1 MPRFPKLRVS
11 PRPLAAA
18 IVFVVFG
25 TALVIHLTTRS
36 DDEPV
41 AETTTSSP
49 ASATTSPGPTSFSPP
64 SSTATSAPLDPAGYQ
79 KLLTDA
85 GAPIIPAVQEL
96 EKATTPAEVRDAGT
110 NLTHVLST
118 AIQQLD
124 AAAVPDAIRSTH
136 RSLMTDLN
144 VLYNSS
150 VPKIVSDAL
159 ENKLCGGVSATAE
172 LSNDQGVAGLRGTL
186 AKLATADPAH
196 PYHLGPLFPDARPEP
211 NRGAQNGAILAGAG
225 GGKNSVSVKN
235 ISGTDQA
242 VTLADGSHPVF
253 TVYVKA
259 GATASASG
267 IADGHYTVYSTG
279 GTDWD
284 AGIGRFTRDCSFSK
298 FGVPAAM
305 KDNGYTHTN
314 IDLTVRK
321 IDPRALPSGPFPEQ
335 SSIEPLEYPH

>member
-1 MPRFPKLRVS
+1 MPRFAKPRLS
-11 PRPLAAA
+11 PRPIAAA
-18 IVFVVFG
+18 VVFVVFA

-36 DDEPV
+36 DDDPAAEP
-41 AETTTSSP
+41 ATSSP
-49 ASATTSPGPTSFSPP
+49 VSATTSSSPP
-64 SSTATSAPLDPAGYQ
+64 SSTAPSAPLDPAGYQ
-79 KLLTDA
+79 KLLTA
-85 GAPIIPAVQEL
+85 IGASITPAVQQL
-96 EKATTPAEVRDAGT
+96 EQATTPAEVNNASSSLGSA
-110 NLTHVLST
+110 VSS

-124 AAAVPDAIRSTH
+124 SALPPDAIRSTN
-136 RSLMTDLN
+136 RALLSDFT

-150 VPKIVSDAL
+150 VPKIGSSAL
-159 ENKLCGGVSATAE
+159 TNKLCGGVSAVAE
-172 LSNDQGVAGLRGTL
+172 LSNDQGIAGLRDTL

-196 PYHLGPLFPDARPEP
+196 PYHLDPLFPDAHPEP
-211 NRGAQNGAILAGAG
+211 NRSAENGAVLAGAG
-225 GGKNSVSVKN
+225 GGKNSVSIKN
-235 ISGTDQA
+235 VSGTDQA
-242 VTLADGSHPVF
+242 VTFADLSHPVF

-259 GATASASG
+259 GATTSASG

-284 AGIGRFTRDCSFSK
+284 ASRGRFTRDCSFSK